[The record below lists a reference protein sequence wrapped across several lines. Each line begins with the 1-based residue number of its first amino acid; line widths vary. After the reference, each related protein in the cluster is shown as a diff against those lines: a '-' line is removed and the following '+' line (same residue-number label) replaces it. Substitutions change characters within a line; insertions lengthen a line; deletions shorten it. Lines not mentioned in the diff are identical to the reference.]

1 MQGEA
6 GQRADRS
13 STWERFTAAPLTVLS
28 VVFLGVYAAPI
39 LHTELAPLWRD
50 ACAVTSVVIWLL
62 FWADILARLK
72 LATDRR
78 RFLRSHLFDLV
89 VLVLPVLRPL
99 RAVRLIMVVL
109 TISRRTEVW
118 ARGRL
123 AIYVATTTVLL
134 VLVSA
139 LAVLDAERSGSD
151 ANIASFGD
159 ALWWATVTITTVG
172 YGDHY
177 PVTTTGRFVALGLM
191 IGGIGLIGF
200 VTGSLATWIVERV
213 ASASEQ
219 PSAATSADVAALRAE
234 IAALR
239 RHTKRLR
246 RTGRR
251 RNRTVGRPYRERH
264 HDR

>member
-1 MQGEA
+1 MRVETVR
-6 GQRADRS
+6 RADRS
-13 STWERFTAAPLTVLS
+13 ARWERLTAVPLTVMS
-28 VVFLGVYAAPI
+28 VVFLAVYAAPI
-39 LHTELAPLWRD
+39 LRPDMAPGWRNV
-50 ACAVTSVVIWLL
+50 CAVASVVIWLL
-62 FWADILARLK
+62 FWVDMLVRLK

-78 RFLRSHLFDLV
+78 RFLRGHLFDLA

-123 AIYVATTTVLL
+123 AVYVATTTALL

-139 LAVLDAERSGSD
+139 LAALDAERSGPE
-151 ANIASFGD
+151 ANITSFD
-159 ALWWATVTITTVG
+159 EALWWATVTITTVG

-213 ASASEQ
+213 SAASDQ
-219 PSAATSADVAALRAE
+219 QTTTATSADIAALRAE

-239 RHTKRLR
+239 QQMEAAAPD
-246 RTGRR
+246 GRA
-251 RNRTVGRPYRERH
+251 TDADGPAPAPRPSP
-264 HDR
+264 